1 MRLADTYHIAT
12 LTLEELVDE
21 LVDAREKLKAAEAA
35 VYYVERAVI
44 EAMDDKG
51 ATVVQTDAGKA
62 TLTAPVTYDYS
73 ILAKLREITSPP
85 DLIGYTPERDVVK
98 HEAERWNMTQA
109 KALAKLSHEHRAIIE
124 DAKIPGQPRVQFKA
138 RPQIKG
144 GH

>member
-1 MRLADTYHIAT
+1 MRLSDTYHIAT

-21 LVDAREKLKAAEAA
+21 LVDARERLKAADAA

-44 EAMDDKG
+44 EAMERKG

-62 TLTAPVTYDYS
+62 SLTVPVTYDYS
-73 ILAKLREITSPP
+73 ILAKIREITSPD
-85 DLIGYTPERDVVK
+85 DLVGYTPERDVVK
-98 HEAERWNMTQA
+98 HEPERWNMTQA
-109 KALAKLSHEHRAIIE
+109 KALAKLSHEHREIIE